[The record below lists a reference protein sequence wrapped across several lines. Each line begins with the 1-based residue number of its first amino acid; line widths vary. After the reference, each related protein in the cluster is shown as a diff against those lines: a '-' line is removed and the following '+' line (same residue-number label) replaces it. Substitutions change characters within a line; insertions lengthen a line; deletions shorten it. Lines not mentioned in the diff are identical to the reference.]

1 MSLALPCTLG
11 LRDSVALLQGRVS
24 LLRDVEERV
33 EHGQVVIDGTTSRD
47 VLDLLVDGHEDVLEL
62 SAVVDDMPPV
72 FLDPPMQ

>member
-1 MSLALPCTLG
+1 
-11 LRDSVALLQGRVS
+11 
-24 LLRDVEERV
+24 VEERV